1 MNQNSNP
8 VFRNI
13 QKNTTTN
20 TYVEVTEATASWKGI
35 ILKTLLLAAVAIVA
49 GILVWFLPVT
59 LVYVLVAISPIV
71 AFICVI
77 FGMRRPAK
85 THIFAIIYSLFQGL
99 TFGTLTYLLE
109 EVIPGI
115 GMMALG
121 ITFGILLIMIGL
133 HSIKAVRATSKLRR
147 FILGSLIAIML
158 TSLVVSLISL
168 INPTLFAA
176 IFADPAVMII
186 VSAFLIIIGALMLI
200 TDFDNGNIIVN
211 SGAPKMYEWQV
222 SLGLMVT
229 LVWIYVRVLDL
240 LRIVLRS
247 RSRNN

>member
-13 QKNTTTN
+13 QKNSETN

-35 ILKTLLLAAVAIVA
+35 ILKTLLLAGIAIAA
-49 GILVWFLPVT
+49 GILVWFLP
-59 LVYVLVAISPIV
+59 LMAVYVFVAVSPIV
-71 AFICVI
+71 ALICVF

-85 THIFAIIYSLFQGL
+85 THIFAIIYSVFEGL
-99 TFGTLTYLLE
+99 TFGALTFIFE
-109 EVIPGI
+109 QFVPGI

-121 ITFGILLIMIGL
+121 ITFGILLIMMGL
-133 HSIKAVRATSKLRR
+133 HSIKAVRATPKFRR
-147 FILGSLIAIML
+147 FLFGSLIGILLASGVL
-158 TSLVVSLISL
+158 SLIRL
-168 INPTLFAA
+168 FNPAAA
-176 IFADPAVMII
+176 IFDNVPLMII
-186 VSAFLIIIGALMLI
+186 VSAFLIIIGALMLV
-200 TDFDNGNIIVN
+200 TDFDNGNYIVN

-240 LRIVLRS
+240 LRIVLL
-247 RSRNN
+247 SRNSKK